1 MPHPF
6 KTGTLRRTL
15 VIYLLVACL
24 FPPILFSVYTYS
36 SLHSILTGKIRS
48 GIDASLKQEATGLE
62 NVLNDLDFVSKQFA
76 LDGRLADLIN
86 RYLTAKQTYDKAEIK
101 QDIEDSLNLVNFTS
115 PNVGLTVYYMP
126 KAAEPVLFNNLPV
139 ADAFSIDKLP
149 PFVQYKGAVFHG
161 PHRTQ
166 YKNSENTVISSVRVV
181 RTDQERPVYIYLESN
196 YNLFSKILN
205 SALYGMKVSHYLID
219 ENGDA
224 LYADEGEPPLDPK
237 NLRYEEIAA
246 SGDGPYR
253 GYYLFGYESPQG
265 WKLVTAVSKGE
276 FNREINEWFRRLA
289 LLFAFAFGF
298 AILLAMLIW
307 RKVYGSIRKVNREIV
322 RMTRDREAPVQYMKV
337 EEFDQ
342 LLGSFQDMKSTVN
355 GLIREIGHNERT
367 KYQLET
373 EKLLSQINPH
383 FLHNT
388 LNTVQWVARAGGQE
402 EIDRIVT
409 LLVQVLQYNM
419 GKNSLIVTVGQELEA
434 LRHYIELQSYRYEDE
449 LTFRIDVEPGTEHV
463 AMPRFLLQPLVENAI
478 YHGQGEDGGVIEIAV
493 ERPKDAPG
501 MLTLRVTDNGPG
513 MDAETAAELLE
524 EDAAASRRGMGI
536 GLKYVKRLLE
546 SYYGS
551 GDLLRIR
558 SVPGEGTTL
567 SVNIPIRS
575 EVELYDQGAG
585 R

>member
-6 KTGTLRRTL
+6 KSGTLRRTL
-15 VIYLLVACL
+15 VIYLLIACL
-24 FPPILFSVYTYS
+24 FPPILFSAYTYS

-48 GIDASLKQEATGLE
+48 GIDASLKQEATGME

-76 LDGRLADLIN
+76 LDGRLAELVN
-86 RYLTAKQTYDKAEIK
+86 RYLKASQTYDKAEIK

-139 ADAFSIDKLP
+139 ADGFSIENLP

-166 YKNSENTVISSVRVV
+166 YKNSDNTVISSLRVV
-181 RTDQERPVYIYLESN
+181 RTEQQTPVYIYLESN
-196 YNLFSKILN
+196 YNLFRKILN
-205 SALYGMKVSHYLID
+205 SALYGMKVSHYVFD
-219 ENGDA
+219 EEGDA
-224 LYADEGEPPLDPK
+224 LFADDGEPPLDPK
-237 NLRYEEIAA
+237 QLRYEEIAA
-246 SGDGPYR
+246 FDGGPYR

-265 WKLVTAVSKGE
+265 WKLMTAVSKNE
-276 FNREINEWFRRLA
+276 FNREINDWFRRLA

-298 AILLAMLIW
+298 AIVLAMLVW

-342 LLGSFQDMKSTVN
+342 LLGSFQDMKTTVN
-355 GLIREIGHNERT
+355 GLILEIGHNERA

-419 GKNSLIVTVGQELEA
+419 GKSSLIVTVGQELEA

-449 LTFRIDVEPGTEHV
+449 LTFSIDVEPGTESI

-478 YHGQGEDGGVIEIAV
+478 YHGQSEEGGEIRIVV
-493 ERPKDAPG
+493 ERQPDAPG

-513 MDAETAAELLE
+513 MNDETLAALLE
-524 EDAAASRRGMGI
+524 DVGASRRGMGI

-558 SVPGEGTTL
+558 SAPGEGTTL
-567 SVNIPIRS
+567 SVHIPIRS
-575 EVELYDQGAG
+575 EVELYDQSAG

>member
-76 LDGRLADLIN
+76 LDGRLVDLIN

-126 KAAEPVLFNNLPV
+126 KADEPVLFNNLPV
-139 ADAFSIDKLP
+139 ADSFSIDKLP

-166 YKNSENTVISSVRVV
+166 YKNSENTVISSLRVV

-196 YNLFSKILN
+196 YNLFRKILN

-224 LYADEGEPPLDPK
+224 LYADDGAPPLDPK

-289 LLFAFAFGF
+289 LLFAFAFAF
-298 AILLAMLIW
+298 AIVLAMLIW

-342 LLGSFQDMKSTVN
+342 LLGSFQDMKTTVN
-355 GLIREIGHNERT
+355 DLIREIGHNERT

-449 LTFRIDVEPGTEHV
+449 LTFRIDVEPGTERV

-513 MDAETAAELLE
+513 MDAETAARLLE